1 MKFKP
6 GDKVYCYSNGVVELT
21 ASLNPQYQ
29 YPLKITAG
37 NDTSII
43 TQCYRRYFA
52 DAFLFTECGRRYFA
66 DKYPSLIT
74 LEEAEKRG
82 FVRKKVT
89 AGEKLRVKYFHDHI
103 KRYQISSKYYSSE
116 IDFNLQ
122 SEFDWGF
129 VSFVDEKLNECDPPK
144 KTIEWGEI

>member
-1 MKFKP
+1 MKLKAD
-6 GDKVYCYSNGVVELT
+6 DKVYIYRFGIHELRVYG
-21 ASLNPQYQ
+21 NPLS
-29 YPLKITAG
+29 PLKASNEGSGLYNLVGKVLPTY
-37 NDTSII
+37 T
-43 TQCYRRYFA
+43 
-52 DAFLFTECGRRYFA
+52 
-66 DKYPSLIT
+66 PSAILT

-82 FVRKKVT
+82 LVRKKVT